1 MIYKKDANFP
11 YPVLTNTSYSY
22 EDCQF
27 ILDVNLQEN
36 NNDYRFTFNIDIS
49 SRFIKQLLNNKK
61 AKLIL
66 VIQSKDNKFFDIDL
80 DDEYIDIPKSRISL
94 SKRTVLQL
102 LIQAKEEIHFNDNDE
117 LSSFYN
123 GLKNH
128 IIVPK
133 NAILGFS
140 NTVLFEGSNR
150 KPLELFEKKINPN
163 LKSDIHIELGT
174 ETIIIHYKNEELQFV
189 DSPMSH
195 TLNNH
200 YVYMGL
206 QKALYRFIVN
216 NSQEGESV
224 ELDEIEI
231 PSDGLDFKLYNILRS
246 KLVRE
251 VSIDNMDEVIYL
263 ISDKILE
270 KHAAAIKGLYKDG
283 N

>member
-22 EDCQF
+22 ENCQF
-27 ILDVNLQEN
+27 VLDVELQEN
-36 NNDYRFTFNIDIS
+36 NNCYRFKFNVDIDSTFMNHLLIN
-49 SRFIKQLLNNKK
+49 KQ

-66 VIQSKDNKFFDIDL
+66 VIQSKDNKFYDIDL
-80 DDEYIDIPKSRISL
+80 NDEYIDIPRSRISL
-94 SKRTVLQL
+94 SKRTILQL
-102 LIQAKEEIHFNDNDE
+102 LIQAKEDISFSNNSE
-117 LSSFYN
+117 LSSFYD
-123 GLKNH
+123 GLKKH
-128 IIVPK
+128 IVVPK
-133 NAILGFS
+133 NSILGFS
-140 NTVLFEGSNR
+140 NTVLFEGSNK
-150 KPLELFEKKINPN
+150 KPLELFEKKISPN
-163 LKSDIHIELGT
+163 LKSDIHIELGS
-174 ETIIIHYKNEELQFV
+174 ETIIIHYKNEDLQFV

-216 NSQEGESV
+216 NSREGESV
-224 ELDEIEI
+224 DIDELEV
-231 PSDGLDFKLYNILRS
+231 PSDGLDFKLYNILKS

-251 VSIDNMDEVIYL
+251 VSIENMDEVIYL
-263 ISDKILE
+263 ISDRILE

>member
-22 EDCQF
+22 ENCQF

-36 NNDYRFTFNIDIS
+36 NNSYRFIFNIDIDS
-49 SRFIKQLLNNKK
+49 KFIKQLLKDQQ

-66 VIQSKDNKFFDIDL
+66 VIQSKDNKFYEINL
-80 DDEYIDIPKSRISL
+80 NDEYIDVPKSRISL

-102 LIQAKEEIHFNDNDE
+102 LIQAKEDIHFGNNNE
-117 LSSFYN
+117 LSSFYDR
-123 GLKNH
+123 LKED
-128 IIVPK
+128 ITVSK
-133 NAILGFS
+133 NSILGFS

-150 KPLELFEKKINPN
+150 KPLELFEKKINQS
-163 LKSDIHIELGT
+163 LKSDIHIELGS
-174 ETIIIHYKNEELQFV
+174 ETIIIHYKNEDLQFV
-189 DSPMSH
+189 DSPMAH

-200 YVYMGL
+200 YIYMGL

-216 NSQEGESV
+216 NSHEGESV
-224 ELDEIEI
+224 ELDEIEV
-231 PSDGLDFKLYNILRS
+231 PSDGLDFKLYNILKS

-251 VSIDNMDEVIYL
+251 VGIENMDEVIYL
-263 ISDKILE
+263 ISDRILE

>member
-22 EDCQF
+22 ENCQF
-27 ILDVNLQEN
+27 ILDVELHEN
-36 NNDYRFTFNIDIS
+36 NNCYRFKFNVDIDSTFMSHLLIN
-49 SRFIKQLLNNKK
+49 KQ

-66 VIQSKDNKFFDIDL
+66 VIQSKDNKFYDIDL
-80 DDEYIDIPKSRISL
+80 NDEYIDIPKSRISL
-94 SKRTVLQL
+94 SKRTILQL
-102 LIQAKEEIHFNDNDE
+102 LIQAKEDISFSDNNE
-117 LSSFYN
+117 LSSFYDE
-123 GLKNH
+123 LKKH
-128 IIVPK
+128 IVVPK
-133 NAILGFS
+133 NSILGFS

-163 LKSDIHIELGT
+163 LKSDIYIELGS
-174 ETIIIHYKNEELQFV
+174 ETIIIHYKNEDLQFI

-206 QKALYRFIVN
+206 QKALYHFIVN

-224 ELDEIEI
+224 DLDEIEV
-231 PSDGLDFKLYNILRS
+231 PSDGLDFKLYNILKS

-251 VSIDNMDEVIYL
+251 VSIENMDEVIYL

>member
-22 EDCQF
+22 ENGQF
-27 ILDVNLQEN
+27 ILDVDLQEN
-36 NNDYRFTFNIDIS
+36 KDNYRFAFDIKIES
-49 SRFIKQLLNNKK
+49 EFIKQLLNDKK

-66 VIQSKDNKFFDIDL
+66 VIQSKDNKFFEI
-80 DDEYIDIPKSRISL
+80 EPNSYHKDIPKSRISL

-102 LIQAKEEIHFNDNDE
+102 LIKATEDISFSDNKE
-117 LSSFYN
+117 LSSFYD
-123 GLKNH
+123 GLKKH
-128 IIVPK
+128 IVVPK

-174 ETIIIHYKNEELQFV
+174 ETIIIHYKNEALQFI

-216 NSQEGESV
+216 NGHEGESV
-224 ELDEIEI
+224 ELDEMEV
-231 PSDGLDFKLYNILRS
+231 PSDRLDFKLYNLLKS

-251 VSIDNMDEVIYL
+251 VSIENMDEVIYL

>member
-66 VIQSKDNKFFDIDL
+66 VIQSKDNKFFDVDL

-117 LSSFYN
+117 LSSFYD